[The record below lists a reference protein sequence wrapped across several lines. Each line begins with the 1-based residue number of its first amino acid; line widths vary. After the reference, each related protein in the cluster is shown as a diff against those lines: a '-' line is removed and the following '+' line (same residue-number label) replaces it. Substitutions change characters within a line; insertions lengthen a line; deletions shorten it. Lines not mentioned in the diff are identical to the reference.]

1 MPGPP
6 TPVQIKDQIKT
17 GLTLI
22 LPKTL
27 IIPYWCLTA
36 DDNGKIDVENLRSS
50 LDPISYQG
58 AAEYRVNAL
67 MISEAAFLQNDPKAT
82 DDRTRTIASGRGTNF
97 ITRHFRLWYFY
108 QDPTGT
114 TGENDF
120 SANVEAMRVW
130 LNQNPKLG
138 FSAIVNGIAGPG
150 AWIDGH
156 DKLQG
161 LLMLPESM
169 GDVITFVFEG
179 RLSVRVREALSGT

>member
-6 TPVQIKDQIKT
+6 TPVEIKTQLKT
-17 GLTLI
+17 GLTPI

-27 IIPYWCLTA
+27 IIPEWILTA
-36 DDNGKIDVENLRSS
+36 DDGGKIDTAVLLSPN
-50 LDPISYQG
+50 DPVAFQG
-58 AAEYRVNAL
+58 GQEFRVNAL
-67 MISEAAFLQNDPKAT
+67 MLSEAGFGQDDPKPLE
-82 DDRTRTIASGRGTNF
+82 DRTRSIPGGRGTNT
-97 ITRHFRLWYFY
+97 IARHFRLWYFF
-108 QDPTGT
+108 QDPTGAQ
-114 TGENDF
+114 GEDQF

-138 FSAIVNGIAGPG
+138 FSATVNGIAGPG

-169 GDVITFVFEG
+169 GGVITFVFEG
-179 RLSVRVREALSGT
+179 RLTVRIREALSGT